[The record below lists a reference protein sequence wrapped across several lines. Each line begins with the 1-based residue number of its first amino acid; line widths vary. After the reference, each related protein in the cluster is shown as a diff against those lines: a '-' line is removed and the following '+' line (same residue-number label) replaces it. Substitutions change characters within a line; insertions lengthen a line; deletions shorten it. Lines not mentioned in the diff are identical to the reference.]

1 MAIFLLTVVLSFGP
15 AFAYAAI
22 VYWLDRFEKE
32 PKRLLVGAF
41 LWGAFVATIGA
52 IIGTTILQGGVVALT
67 GDELL
72 AETSGTTIFAPLV
85 EESLKGFAVLLI
97 WLFFPRE
104 FDSPL
109 DGMVYGA
116 ITGLG
121 FAATENV
128 LYLYFLGY
136 ATDGMAGLITLFVLR
151 VLLGAW
157 GHAVYTSF
165 IGLGL
170 ALARLSPSW
179 PVRILAPFV
188 GWLIAVFLH
197 ALHNTMATVLVSEAG
212 LSGLAATLLVAW
224 TSWAVVLGIVIWE
237 ILRERRWMRTY
248 LAEEVQLGTLSAEQY
263 TTAGSIRRQFGAV
276 RKGRD
281 ARRFYAA
288 CAELAQKKHQFVY
301 LGEERG
307 NGAEIARLR
316 EKLSRL
322 SPVI

>member
-15 AFAYAAI
+15 AFGYAAI

-41 LWGAFVATIGA
+41 LWGALVATIGA
-52 IIGTTILQGGVVALT
+52 IIGTTILQGGVIALT

-85 EESLKGFAVLLI
+85 EESLKGLAVLLI
-97 WLFFPRE
+97 WLVFPRE

-136 ATDGMAGLITLFVLR
+136 ETDGMGGLITLFVLR
-151 VLLGAW
+151 VILGAW
-157 GHAVYTSF
+157 GHAVYTAF

-170 ALARLSPSW
+170 ALARLSPYW
-179 PVRILAPFV
+179 AVRILAPFV

-237 ILRERRWMRTY
+237 ILRERRWMREY

-263 TTAGSIRRQFGAV
+263 ATAGSIRGQFRAR

-288 CAELAQKKHQFVY
+288 CAELAQKKHQFTH

-307 NGAEIARLR
+307 NSAEITRLR
-316 EKLSRL
+316 AKLNQL
-322 SPVI
+322 SAAV

>member
-1 MAIFLLTVVLSFGP
+1 MAMFLLTVALSFGP
-15 AFAYAAI
+15 AFVYAAI

-32 PKRLLVGAF
+32 PLRLLGGAF

-52 IIGTTILQGGVVALT
+52 IIGTTILQGGVIALT

-136 ATDGMAGLITLFVLR
+136 ESDGIAGLISLFVLR

-157 GHAVYTSF
+157 GHAVYTAF

-170 ALARLSPSW
+170 ALARLSPNW
-179 PVRILAPFV
+179 AVRILAPFV

-197 ALHNTMATVLVSEAG
+197 ALHNTMATVLVEEAG
-212 LSGLAATLLVAW
+212 LGGLAATLLTAW
-224 TSWAVVLGIVIWE
+224 VSWAVVLGIVIWE
-237 ILRERRWMRTY
+237 IFRERRWMREY
-248 LAEEVQLGTLSAEQY
+248 LAEEVRLGTLSAEQY
-263 TTAGSIRRQFGAV
+263 ARAGSIRGQFRER
-276 RKGRD
+276 RKGRA

-288 CAELAQKKHQFVY
+288 CAELAQKKHQFAQV
-301 LGEERG
+301 GDERG
-307 NGAEIARLR
+307 TSAEITRLR
-316 EKLSRL
+316 AKLSQL
-322 SPVI
+322 SAAV